1 MGDIMST
8 IYSAITI
15 LLLSGLI
22 LFFGMQLY
30 KLGMSIK
37 EKFPILYRIYVIFW
51 SLIIAIVLIGGWF
64 KVGDYVDRK
73 EREYK
78 IDQALISIQ
87 NKPRFTD
94 DNRLALVGELR
105 SEGYSDR
112 EIFEALNSSDQ
123 FKDKFNKA
131 RLKHNMSNYDIA
143 KEFGISPY

>member
-1 MGDIMST
+1 MST

-37 EKFPILYRIYVIFW
+37 EKFPIIYRIYVIFW
-51 SLIIAIVLIGGWF
+51 SLILAIVLIGGWF

-73 EREYK
+73 ERENK

-123 FKDKFNKA
+123 FKDKFNEA